1 MGDLELENVTFWP
14 NITDVFT
21 MEHLASLVAN
31 STSGIFDHDLTSSAE
46 PTGEECYDRP
56 DGIDAF
62 EFTRFERN
70 MGGYATCAVGLF
82 GIIGNMINL
91 GVLSHREMRGNC
103 FNQLL
108 IGKFKQR
115 KCCLNSSELSKLTW
129 DLHST
134 WSIFVISLFCFSI
147 MI

>member
-1 MGDLELENVTFWP
+1 MEDVELENVTFWP
-14 NITDVFT
+14 NITDVFS

-31 STSGIFDHDLTSSAE
+31 STSGIFDHDLTNSAE

-70 MGGYATCAVGLF
+70 MGGYATCAVGLI

-108 IGKFKQR
+108 IGKCKQ
-115 KCCLNSSELSKLTW
+115 
-129 DLHST
+129 
-134 WSIFVISLFCFSI
+134 
-147 MI
+147 

>member
-1 MGDLELENVTFWP
+1 MGDMELENVTFWP

-21 MEHLASLVAN
+21 MEHFASLVAN
-31 STSGIFDHDLTSSAE
+31 STSGIFDHDLANSAE

-56 DGIDAF
+56 DGIDAY

-108 IGKFKQR
+108 IGKFKQQ
-115 KCCLNSSELSKLTW
+115 NA
-129 DLHST
+129 
-134 WSIFVISLFCFSI
+134 V
-147 MI
+147 